1 MAINWG
7 ALIPAAARGLGA
19 YRAGQYQ
26 GEQERRRDDE
36 AARTSAFEEWAKRR
50 AMQLQEDKTSAL
62 YQSQE
67 ATRQNNA
74 AMLMERLKNA
84 VDIADRNNATK
95 RETTGLTTDARRD
108 VAGMQYGEGGA
119 VDRTNAS
126 RENQV
131 RITVDG
137 ANRRDDVI
145 VQLPDGGF
153 GRVDATGRVVPMPGA
168 PYEKA
173 LSTRAGGGAGGMTP
187 AQRNMEVH
195 RMKSQFRQE
204 GPVKDAYAIAGPI
217 RQIEASLSLSS
228 PQSQLSA
235 VYETLKMFDPKTG
248 VRPGEMEVFGNAA
261 SLPERGRR
269 LLQQWNSGKQL
280 TPQMV
285 ADIKALVAEKRAAAS
300 APVKPV
306 QQAFGDRLRRLG
318 LEADSAYV
326 APSPIPDETPE
337 QRRER
342 LRRGG

>member
-19 YRAGQYQ
+19 YRAGQMQ
-26 GEQERRRDDE
+26 GEQERRADDT
-36 AARTSAFEEWAKRR
+36 AASTRAFEAWAKRR
-50 AMQLQEDKTSAL
+50 QMQLQEDKTAQL

-74 AMLMERLKNA
+74 AMLLERLRNA
-84 VDIADRNNATK
+84 ADIAEQRNSTQRDVAGTNA
-95 RETTGLTTDARRD
+95 GVRRD

-153 GRVDATGRVVPMPGA
+153 GRVDAQGRVVPMPGT
-168 PYEKA
+168 PYEKPGA
-173 LSTRAGGGAGGMTP
+173 SRGAGGLSAP
-187 AQRNMEVH
+187 QQNAEVN
-195 RMKSQFRQE
+195 RMKSQFRAE

-217 RQIEASLSLSS
+217 RQIEASLALSS
-228 PQSQLSA
+228 PQSQLAA

-285 ADIKALVAEKRAAAS
+285 EDIKALVAEKRSAAS

-306 QQAFGDRLRRLG
+306 QKAFGDRLRRLG